1 MNQQLTILNILC
13 DIHGLLE
20 INGSPAGET
29 AGGSLQLFVPEG
41 RFFLSFTPLHSAPDR
56 IYLPFSRI
64 LSLDED
70 PPSIT
75 GNDGAVILQLLPE
88 NVIQARLF
96 PPYVPLDPP
105 IVPHIVR
112 SHAFNTGG
120 RGYRAAVYFDRIF
133 NFSLEDSSG
142 RALFA
147 YGFPEKISSPQ
158 IAARRIGEDAYVL
171 VQVQGKE
178 KRLLCVRVDPPG
190 FVFDIACTSYII
202 SDGVL
207 HVYADVGEPYGHMLD
222 QQYSQK
228 PEGLTKTA
236 ESLVAQGDPQA
247 ESHENTLLSFALAIE
262 YGAGELALS
271 HLAPS
276 FRGEVAFSDL
286 QEFFGEFSGID
297 RENCTADTVAFHYAV
312 AENVFVTRI
321 FHIEWSGGKISNIS

>member
-1 MNQQLTILNILC
+1 MI
-13 DIHGLLE
+13 
-20 INGSPAGET
+20 
-29 AGGSLQLFVPEG
+29 
-41 RFFLSFTPLHSAPDR
+41 R
-56 IYLPFSRI
+56 
-64 LSLDED
+64 
-70 PPSIT
+70 
-75 GNDGAVILQLLPE
+75 
-88 NVIQARLF
+88 ARLF

-190 FVFDIACTSYII
+190 FVFDIACTSYMI

-262 YGAGELALS
+262 YGDVYKRQGRRSPGCEGRALFLHAALTGRVS
-271 HLAPS
+271 LSLIHIWISMPS
-276 FRGEVAFSDL
+276 
-286 QEFFGEFSGID
+286 
-297 RENCTADTVAFHYAV
+297 
-312 AENVFVTRI
+312 
-321 FHIEWSGGKISNIS
+321 